1 MSLTNKALL
10 VTLNI
15 SQWAA
20 RKLDRQE
27 SAEIARKHGTVDGA
41 ARVNKSLLPMA
52 QSLDAIHKLTGAIR
66 TDYYQLTLPWTEG
79 QGIIK
84 ADGYLGFTKIMSEH
98 KRKWDNAVAAFIA
111 DYPKLREDAKFLLN
125 GLYKDE
131 DYPEPEVVA
140 QKFKMD
146 VAFFPVP
153 DAGDWRVGLS
163 DAEVERLKAQVTDRV
178 MEAQGRAMKEAWQR
192 VFNVVSRAHERLSN
206 PDNIFRDS
214 LIENARELCRI
225 LPSLNIAD
233 DPALE
238 KARQDIEYNLCDYEP
253 DDLRKN
259 ENLRANVSAKLAEI
273 MAKMGPMFG
282 AN

>member
-27 SAEIARKHGTVDGA
+27 TAALAAKHGTVDGV

-52 QSLDAIHKLTGAIR
+52 KSLDAIHKLTGAIR
-66 TDYYQLTLPWTEG
+66 TDYYKLTLPWSEG

-84 ADGYLGFTKIMSEH
+84 ADGYIAFTQIMSEH
-98 KRKWDNAVAAFIA
+98 KRKWEAAVAKFIA
-111 DYPKLREDAKFLLN
+111 DYPQLREDAKLALN

-131 DYPEPEVVA
+131 DYPDPQVVA
-140 QKFKMD
+140 AKFRMD
-146 VAFFPVP
+146 VGFYPVP
-153 DAGDWRVGLS
+153 DAGDWRVSLS
-163 DAEVERLKAQVTDRV
+163 DSEVETLRSQITDRV

-192 VFNVVSRAHERLSN
+192 VYDVVSKAHERLSV

-214 LIENARELCRI
+214 LIENARDLCRI

-238 KARQDIEYNLCDYEP
+238 KMRQDIEYNLCDYEP

-259 ENLRANVSAKLAEI
+259 PGLRSDVSDKLADI

-282 AN
+282 GQ